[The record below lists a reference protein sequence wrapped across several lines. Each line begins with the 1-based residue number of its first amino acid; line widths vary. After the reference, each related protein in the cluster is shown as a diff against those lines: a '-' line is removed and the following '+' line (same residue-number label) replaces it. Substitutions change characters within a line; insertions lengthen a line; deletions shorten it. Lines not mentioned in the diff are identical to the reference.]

1 MKECNVKKGYER
13 VKGENM
19 KEMNMKNKNVKGE
32 DM

>member
-13 VKGENM
+13 VKGKNM